1 MRNNSFR
8 DQTRSISE
16 ADDLVAR
23 SLPLKAGHP
32 SQNGQQL
39 SAMGQSDRAAYSH
52 INPKDQWQINADSFG
67 LTKNSQLK
75 LK

>member
-1 MRNNSFR
+1 
-8 DQTRSISE
+8 
-16 ADDLVAR
+16 
-23 SLPLKAGHP
+23 
-32 SQNGQQL
+32 
-39 SAMGQSDRAAYSH
+39 MGQSDRAAYSH